1 METRQYIVSLK
12 EGIDYNRFWE
22 EMESFTVSV
31 PHIPNRP
38 VDIVNDRT
46 TFDRLCEYALTDSEA
61 TLLRQDPRVL
71 GVDIPLEHRNDIVI
85 GFGAVEQQNFTKP
98 SGTQTSIYSTGTN
111 VNWGLIRHSNPTN
124 VYGTGNST
132 SLNYN
137 YTLDGTGVDVVIM
150 DSGIQADHPEFQY
163 VGNSTSRVQQI
174 NWASYVPALSTM
186 GNSYQDNVGH
196 GTQVA
201 GIAVGKT
208 FGWAKGAQI
217 FSIKYATTG
226 GGAAL
231 DVLEAIRLW
240 HLSKGPNGRPTVLNM
255 SVLTVYPYTIFG
267 NTPASATNNLL
278 ANITSINWQGTTYP
292 GNTNVTSRGVLLNS
306 SNVACLN
313 SIQNGISAVVSSYR
327 VATEGLVSAGIV
339 ICKCADNNSYKIDI
353 PGGIDYNNYITVK
366 NYPISNVVYQQG
378 DSFTT
383 TKSIV
388 VGSINVTP
396 YSANQDQRATYSC
409 AGPGVD
415 IYAAGTYIM
424 SAGTSDPA
432 ATDYAKQGNYF
443 LNTAFKQYND
453 NGTSQATPQIAGMA
467 ALYIQANPF
476 ANNLNPNNCSQ
487 VKSWVASSAT
497 NTMYSPGTAT
507 TYMDFTSTLG
517 GNAGVAYQPI
527 QGVTQVKNNAGQWQP
542 VQAVKV
548 KTATNTWSNVRT
560 VWTKVDLTTWK
571 QIF

>member
-1 METRQYIVSLK
+1 METRRYIVSLK
-12 EGIDYNRFWE
+12 EGIDYDRFWE
-22 EMESFTVSV
+22 EMESLTVSV
-31 PHIPNRP
+31 PHIPDRS
-38 VDIVNDRT
+38 VDIINDRT
-46 TFDRLCEYALTDSEA
+46 TFDRLCEYTLTDDEA

-71 GVDIPLEHRNDIVI
+71 GVDIPLEHRNDIVV
-85 GFGAVEQQNFTKP
+85 GVGAVEQQNFTKP

-186 GNSYQDNVGH
+186 GNCYQDNVGH

-217 FSIKYATTG
+217 FSIKYFGTGAGAT
-226 GGAAL
+226 L
-231 DVLEAIRLW
+231 DILEAIRLW

-255 SVLTVYPYTIFG
+255 SIITIYPYTLFG
-267 NTPASATNNLL
+267 TTPTSATNNLL
-278 ANITSINWQGTTYP
+278 ANVSSVTWQGTTYP
-292 GNTNVTSRGVLLNS
+292 GNTNVTSRGVLLDS
-306 SNVACLN
+306 GNVNCLN
-313 SIQNGISAVVSSYR
+313 SITNGISAVVPSYR

-353 PGGIDYNNYITVK
+353 PGGIDYNNYVTVQ
-366 NYPISNVVYQQG
+366 NVGNIVYQQG

-396 YSANQDQRATYSC
+396 YSADLDQRATYSC

-415 IYAAGTYIM
+415 VYAAGTNIM

-443 LNTAFKQYND
+443 LNTSFKQFND
-453 NGTSQATPQIAGMA
+453 NGTSQATPQVTGMA
-467 ALYIQANPF
+467 ALYMQAKPF
-476 ANNLNPNNCSQ
+476 ANNLNSNNYSQ
-487 VKSWVASSAT
+487 VKSWITSGAT
-497 NTMYSPGTAT
+497 STMYSPGNAT
-507 TYMDFTSTLG
+507 TYMNFTSTLS
-517 GNAGVAYQPI
+517 GNAIIAYQPI
-527 QGVTQVKNNAGQWQP
+527 QGLAQVKNSAGQWQP
-542 VQAVKV
+542 VQSIKV
-548 KTATNTWSNVRT
+548 KTAANTWDT
-560 VWTKVDLTTWK
+560 VNRAWTKTTSGWV
-571 QIF
+571 QTY